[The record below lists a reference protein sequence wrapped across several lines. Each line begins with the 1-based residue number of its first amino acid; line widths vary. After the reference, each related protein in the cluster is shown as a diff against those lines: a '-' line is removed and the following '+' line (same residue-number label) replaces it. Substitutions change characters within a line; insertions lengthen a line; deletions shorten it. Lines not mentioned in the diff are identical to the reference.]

1 MLTSCAAARNLK
13 FYPLSLRNA
22 MDDELS
28 FISDT
33 FEVETCVGETK
44 LLKDLSTWELLNLR
58 IPTVLEIP
66 ERLQQECDISSTYLD
81 SVMKKYIIQ
90 SISKDVL
97 MDKWHIK
104 NQPVIFVPSTKHY
117 SWPKGA
123 GEL

>member
-1 MLTSCAAARNLK
+1 
-13 FYPLSLRNA
+13 

-33 FEVETCVGETK
+33 FKVKTCVGETK

-58 IPTVLEIP
+58 VPTVLEIP
-66 ERLQQECDISSTYLD
+66 ERLQQECDISATYLD

-123 GEL
+123 GYRFFI

>member
-1 MLTSCAAARNLK
+1 MLTSRAAARNLK
-13 FYPLSLRNA
+13 FYPLSLRDA

-58 IPTVLEIP
+58 VPTVLAIP
-66 ERLQQECDISSTYLD
+66 ERLQQECDISATYLD

>member
-1 MLTSCAAARNLK
+1 MANELK
-13 FYPLSLRNA
+13 
-22 MDDELS
+22 

-33 FEVETCVGETK
+33 FEVRTCVGKTK
-44 LLKDLSTWELLNLR
+44 LLKDLTTWELLNLCVA
-58 IPTVLEIP
+58 TVLEIP
-66 ERLQQECDISSTYLD
+66 GRLQEEYDISSNYLE

-97 MDKWHIK
+97 MGRWKIE

-123 GEL
+123 GELLFLE